1 MNTNTI
7 FINRLTTPL
16 GSMFIYATDK
26 GICLLEFEDK
36 QLLDKEFDNLKKSRK
51 ADIIS
56 GENEHI
62 KQAEKE
68 IKEYFGGKR
77 KTFDV
82 KLDIITGTDF
92 QLSVWKSL
100 QDIDYGTTTTYQ
112 KQAEKINKPKAIRA
126 MASANGN
133 NRISIIIPCHRV
145 IGKNGQMT
153 GYSGGIE
160 RKKWLIAHERND
172 VNPQL
177 RLL

>member
-1 MNTNTI
+1 MTKNSI

-16 GSMFIYATDK
+16 GPMLICATAK
-26 GICLLEFEDK
+26 GVCLLEFEDK
-36 QLLDKEFDNLKKSRK
+36 RLLEKEFEDLKKILN

-56 GENEHI
+56 GENEHS
-62 KQAEKE
+62 KQAKQE
-68 IKEYFGGKR
+68 IKEYFEGKR

-82 KLDIITGTDF
+82 SLEILGTDF
-92 QLSVWKSL
+92 QVSVWKSL
-100 QDIDYGTTTTYQ
+100 QNIDYGTTTTYQ
-112 KQAEKINKPKAIRA
+112 KQAEKINNPKAIRA
-126 MASANGN
+126 VASANGN
-133 NRISIIIPCHRV
+133 NRISIILPCHRV

-160 RKKWLIAHERND
+160 RKKWLITHESNA